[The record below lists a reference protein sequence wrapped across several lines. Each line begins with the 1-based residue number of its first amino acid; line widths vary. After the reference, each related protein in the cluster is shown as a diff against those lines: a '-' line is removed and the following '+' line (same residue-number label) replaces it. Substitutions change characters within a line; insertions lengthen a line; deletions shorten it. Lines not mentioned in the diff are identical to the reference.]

1 VKCKRRSTSTKIRY
15 FRTFSRY
22 SKTKILQNEG
32 NMQELI
38 SASYS
43 VIQSG
48 ILQRFDESLFYP
60 CTANIVG
67 RFGKNSEKR
76 QRTGTMI
83 EES

>member
-1 VKCKRRSTSTKIRY
+1 
-15 FRTFSRY
+15 
-22 SKTKILQNEG
+22 
-32 NMQELI
+32 MQELI

-83 EES
+83 ES